1 MLKKEVLIGVAAGA
15 AIAALVPVVVVLSI
29 GGSRR
34 SLMRAFARGGQVLAE
49 KARETFAEFQEIA
62 EDLTAEMRATE
73 VAAGAPAAAS
83 ATAAPGISQSS
94 EATPQTP
101 PSASGSAS

>member
-1 MLKKEVLIGVAAGA
+1 MFKKEVMIGVAAGA
-15 AIAALVPVVVVLSI
+15 AIAALVPVVLVLSM

-34 SLMRAFARGGQVLAE
+34 TLGRAFARGSQVLAE

-73 VAAGAPAAAS
+73 VASATGAASTAAAAAGSSQPEGAPQPSPPETAGA
-83 ATAAPGISQSS
+83 G
-94 EATPQTP
+94 
-101 PSASGSAS
+101 